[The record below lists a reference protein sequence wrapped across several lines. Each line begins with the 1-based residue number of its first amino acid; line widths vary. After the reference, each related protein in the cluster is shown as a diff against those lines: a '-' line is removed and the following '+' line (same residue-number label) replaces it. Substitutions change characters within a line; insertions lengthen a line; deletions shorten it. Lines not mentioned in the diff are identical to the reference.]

1 MRLFRALFRTLS
13 RNWPPSPRITGAGMI
28 VSITFCFLWGC
39 ARLPRNSDSLVIIIP
54 KLVGIPYFNSA
65 RDGAAAALRELGLR
79 FDWTGP
85 TVADAGLQVD
95 ILASTLARNPGV
107 IAVSCNDPYS
117 VVPILRR
124 AHRYHIPVIT
134 WDSDSQPEVREWFVS
149 QVEDETLGRH
159 VMDVLAA
166 QMEKKGKF
174 AIITGALTAANL
186 NSWMSWMKIQQRE
199 YYPEMQL
206 VSVLAGN
213 DDQQI
218 AFVEAQQLLQ
228 AYPDLRGFIGNSSA
242 APPAIARAVEQAGLS
257 GQIAITGLSTP
268 NLMRQ
273 YLTRGTVK
281 TITLWDPKKL
291 GMLTAEIASM
301 VLHHQTPY
309 DGMQILH
316 VGSVRVFADR
326 RVIVMGPPLDFTAQN
341 VDQFNF

>member
-1 MRLFRALFRTLS
+1 MIALLRYRLFA
-13 RNWPPSPRITGAGMI
+13 WVTGAGL
-28 VSITFCFLWGC
+28 VFCFLFGC
-39 ARLPRNSDSLVIIIP
+39 SRLPRNSNSLVVVIP

-65 RDGAAAALRELGLR
+65 RDGAAVALHDLGLR
-79 FDWTGP
+79 LEWTGP
-85 TVADAGLQVD
+85 TAADAGLQVD
-95 ILASTLARNPGV
+95 VLARTLARNPGV
-107 IAVSCNDPYS
+107 IAVSCNDPNS

-124 AHRYHIPVIT
+124 ARRYHIPVIT
-134 WDSDSQPEVREWFVS
+134 WDSDSQKDVREWFVS

-166 QMEKKGKF
+166 ETGKKGKY

-186 NSWMSWMKIQQRE
+186 NSWMRWMKIQQQE
-199 YYPEMQL
+199 KYPQMEL

-228 AYPDLRGFIGNSSA
+228 AYPDLRGIIGNSSA
-242 APPAIARAVEQAGLS
+242 APPAIARAVEQAGFS

-273 YLTRGTVK
+273 YLKRGTVK
-281 TITLWDPKKL
+281 TVTLWDPKKL
-291 GMLTAEIASM
+291 GMLTAEVAAL
-301 VLHHQTPY
+301 VLHHQEPY
-309 DGMQILH
+309 DGMNVPL
-316 VGSVRVFADR
+316 VGPVKVFSDR
-326 RVIVMGPPLDFTAQN
+326 RVIVMGPPLDFTAAN